1 VKDEFAGYLE
11 PTSQLPGSQCRGRG
25 FESFPHFQGVP
36 GPGYCRFNGSGAW
49 DCFSD
54 RNMKEHFRQ
63 ADPKK
68 VLQQVTDLPEW
79 YYRVKKGNPKARFLG
94 PTAQDFKAAFVLGE
108 GDTTINTAN
117 AQGVALTAIKGLNQK
132 LDEALKAKDGEIAAL
147 KASLV
152 ALQDRL
158 DAAAPVIKSASLV
171 SPPQ

>member
-1 VKDEFAGYLE
+1 L
-11 PTSQLPGSQCRGRG
+11 
-25 FESFPHFQGVP
+25 
-36 GPGYCRFNGSGAW
+36 
-49 DCFSD
+49 
-54 RNMKEHFRQ
+54 KEHFMA
-63 ADPKK
+63 ADPKR

-79 YYRVKKGNPKARFLG
+79 YYQVKKGNPKVRYLG
-94 PTAQDFKAAFVLGE
+94 PTAQDFKAAFALGE

-132 LDEALKAKDGEIAAL
+132 LDEALKAKDAEITAL

-158 DAAAPVIKSASLV
+158 DSAAPVIKSVSLV